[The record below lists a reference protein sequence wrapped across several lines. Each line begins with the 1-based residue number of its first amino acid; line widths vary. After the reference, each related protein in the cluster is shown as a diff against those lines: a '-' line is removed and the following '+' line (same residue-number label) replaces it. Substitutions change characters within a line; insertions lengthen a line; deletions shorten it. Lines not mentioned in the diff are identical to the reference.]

1 MTFDPEKLI
10 FIIIS
15 FLVVVLGFA
24 FGSSFKGIYYIIAMI
39 FVMITAIFVLMM
51 GFADT
56 IVFPLIMSAIGMRFQ
71 VAENYWMSKEQS
83 SIIKNVNGLYYVTG
97 YISAN
102 LFQYTFKLE
111 MPPEEEESKMEQAP
125 SNWERAVSTLRF
137 PWKYNVISAGLD
149 VQDIRSELEG
159 KRSFQEFQLA
169 RLMQSSNPSATA
181 MQDIQREINII
192 QAKMDRISG
201 GEKPIAT
208 LMYIETTAVG
218 VSEKA
223 AADSLNAQVSSITT
237 ALGSFDVQLD
247 RIKGRELLALFRA
260 NFSIPQSIGELND
273 TFDKMS

>member
-1 MTFDPEKLI
+1 MIDPEKLI
-10 FIIIS
+10 FIIVS
-15 FLVVVLGFA
+15 FLVVLIGFA
-24 FGSSFKGIYYIIAMI
+24 FGSSFKGAYYYIAMF
-39 FVMITAIFVLMM
+39 FVLITAIFILLM

-56 IVFPLIMSAIGMRFQ
+56 IVFPALMSSIGMRFQ
-71 VAENYWMSKEQS
+71 IAEGYWMSKEQN
-83 SIIKNVNGLYYVTG
+83 SIIKNVNGLYYATG

-102 LFQYTFKLE
+102 LFTYTFKLE

-125 SNWERAVSTLRF
+125 SNWERAISALKF

-149 VQDIRSELEG
+149 VQDIRNELEG

-223 AADSLNAQVSSITT
+223 AADSLYSQISSIST
-237 ALGSFDVQLD
+237 AMGSFDIELN
-247 RIKGRELLALFRA
+247 RIKGRELLALFRS
-260 NFSIPQSIGELND
+260 NFSLQDSIGEIND
-273 TFDKMS
+273 VFDKMS

>member
-1 MTFDPEKLI
+1 MFDPEKLM
-10 FIIIS
+10 FIIIA
-15 FLVVVLGFA
+15 FLVVIIGFA
-24 FGSSFKGIYYIIAMI
+24 FGSSFKGIYYPIAML
-39 FVMITAIFVLMM
+39 FVLIAAIFVLVM

-56 IVFPLIMSAIGMRFQ
+56 IFFPLLMSAIGMRFQ
-71 VAENYWMSKEQS
+71 IADGYWMSREQNS
-83 SIIKNVNGLYYVTG
+83 VIKNVNGLYYATG

-111 MPPEEEESKMEQAP
+111 MPLEEEESKMEQAP
-125 SNWERAVSTLRF
+125 SNWERAVATLRF

-192 QAKMDRISG
+192 QTKMDRISG

-208 LMYIETTAVG
+208 LMYIETTSVG

-223 AADSLNAQVSSITT
+223 AADSLNNQASSIST
-237 ALGSFDVQLD
+237 ALGGFDVQLD
-247 RIKGRELLALFRA
+247 RIKGRELLVLFKS
-260 NFSIPQSIGELND
+260 NFAIPQSIGELND
-273 TFDKMS
+273 TFDKMA